1 MNGFQ
6 VAPAELEA
14 VLLENEHI
22 ADAGVVGIKLYSSS
36 CHRFSSILIFS
47 QWRRRVTPRLRLH
60 SRGFQRQSVAPRH
73 RTLDKVAGGKIQ
85 ISRGGSGIYPAGS
98 QISEWKDS
106 EARFAGMGQ
115 EGWRVD
121 AAADTVSIIMPIAE
135 KS

>member
-22 ADAGVVGIKLYSSS
+22 ADAGVVGIKLYSLP
-36 CHRFSSILIFS
+36 CFSSSPILIFP
-47 QWRRRVTPRLRLH
+47 QWRRRATPGLRRY
-60 SRGFQRQSVAPRH
+60 SRSFQRQSVAPRH

-85 ISRGGSGIYPAGS
+85 IPRGRSGIHPAGS
-98 QISEWKDS
+98 QISEWEDS

-121 AAADTVSIIMPIAE
+121 AAADTVSIITPIAE